1 MTTEEALAIYARTL
15 TVGQHKKPCPACSG
29 ERKKKNDPSMSVA
42 VYGDRLVYK
51 CHHCDLNGI
60 VPFEERQK
68 VQMNQSI
75 DTQRMKK
82 LDRQPLTD
90 DALAWLCDRGIS
102 ERTAKKANL
111 FSVTHYINAEG
122 AKVPCVA
129 FPYLVDGQETG
140 AKIRSLTTK
149 GFSCTNSLKS
159 FFNLDSVASDE
170 TLVIC
175 EGEMDALSVTE
186 AGFMSAV
193 SVPNG
198 AVAKVS
204 DTQPSPEEDT
214 TFSFLWHAK
223 DQIEK
228 ASKIVLACDSDSQ
241 GQAMSEELAR
251 RIGKDRCWR
260 IEWPEGCKDAN
271 DVLVKRGS
279 GFLEELIDNA
289 RPWPVSGIYDAES
302 FADEVKHIYKN
313 GAGKGVSTG
322 YPAVDELYTVAEGQ
336 LTVVTGNPSSG
347 KSEFIDQIMMNQA
360 IGHDMKFAVCSFEN
374 EPKFHIAKLMSKL
387 TGKPFFQGQHER
399 LNEYELDQALDFINQ
414 HFTFI
419 HQADG
424 SMATLDSILERL
436 KVAVMRNGIR
446 GCVIDPY
453 NYISRPNNINETEWI
468 SDMLTRVRVFAQ
480 AHGIHIWFVAH
491 PAKMQRENGKV
502 PAPKGYDISGSAA
515 WFAKADC
522 GLTVHRS
529 DPTSNTCEIIL
540 WKIRFSWIGKQG
552 ETRLVFDK
560 VTSRYME
567 PTAYSIRAQNDI
579 KNDAP
584 F

>member
-1 MTTEEALAIYARTL
+1 MTTEEALAHYARTL
-15 TVGQHKKPCPACSG
+15 TIGQHKKPCPACAG
-29 ERKKKNDPSMSVA
+29 ERKKKHDPSMSIA

-51 CHHCDLNGI
+51 CHHCELNGI
-60 VPFEERQK
+60 VPFEDRQK
-68 VQMNQSI
+68 VQMNNSI
-75 DTQRMKK
+75 DSQRMKK
-82 LDRQPLTD
+82 LERKPLTE
-90 DALAWLCDRGIS
+90 DALAWLSARGIS
-102 ERTAKKANL
+102 EETAKKASL

-129 FPYLVDGQETG
+129 FPYLVNGTERG
-140 AKIRSLTTK
+140 AKIRSLSTK

-159 FFNLDSVASDE
+159 FFNIDAVSDD

-175 EGEMDALSVTE
+175 EGEMDALSVIE
-186 AGFMSAV
+186 SGFMSAV

-204 DTQPSPEEDT
+204 DSKPDPEEDT
-214 TFSFLWHAK
+214 TFSFLWEAK
-223 DQIEK
+223 DLIEN
-228 ASKIVLACDSDSQ
+228 ASKIVIACDADKQ

-251 RIGKDRCWR
+251 RIGKDRVWK
-260 IEWPEGCKDAN
+260 IDWPEECKDAN
-271 DVLVKRGS
+271 DVLVKHGS
-279 GFLEELIDNA
+279 GFLEQLIEDA

-313 GAGKGVSTG
+313 GAGRGVSTG
-322 YPAVDELYTVAEGQ
+322 YPSVDELYTVAEGQ

-360 IGHDMKFAVCSFEN
+360 IGHDMRFAVCSFEN

-387 TGKPFFQGQHER
+387 TGKPFFQGVNER
-399 LNEYELDQALDFINQ
+399 LSEEELDDALDFINK

-424 SMATLDSILERL
+424 SMATLDSILDRL
-436 KVAVMRNGIR
+436 KVAVMRHGIR
-446 GCVIDPY
+446 GAVIDPY
-453 NYISRPNNINETEWI
+453 NYINRPSNVTETEWI
-468 SDMLTRVRVFAQ
+468 SEMLTRVRVFAQ

-491 PAKMQRENGKV
+491 PAKMQRENGRV

-529 DPTSNTCEIIL
+529 DPTSNTSEIII

-552 ETRLVFDK
+552 ETRLVFDR
-560 VTSRYME
+560 VTSRYDE
-567 PTAYSIRAQNDI
+567 PTAYSVRANNDSA
-579 KNDAP
+579 NEAP